1 MDDNKD
7 NNNKNSSVYRI
18 LKILLIMILT
28 SLITCIVTIR
38 LVRRSYLNASGMTY
52 LSTKLGIIRN
62 KLDKEYVGDLN
73 EDEMLE
79 AAVKGY
85 VNGVGDKY
93 TEYYNEK
100 EMKEFLETTE
110 GSYVGIGVYIAQAS
124 KENKIIIINVIEG
137 SSAEE
142 AGLKAGDYIKS
153 VDNVEYS
160 GEELSKVSA
169 ALKGKDEGTE
179 AKVVVIRDSEE
190 LEYYVKR
197 KRIRVKSVASDVV
210 KDNIGYIKIAT
221 FSENTSEE
229 FKTEYQNLKNQN
241 ITALIIDL
249 RNNGGGLVSES
260 LKIAET
266 MVDVDKVM
274 LITSNKQ
281 NKEKE
286 EKSRNVPIVDVPVV
300 ILINEYSASASEILA
315 GCLKEDCGYKVVGK
329 TSYGKGVIQNVYS
342 FPDGSG
348 MKVTTEEY
356 FTPKHNKINKVGI
369 IPDIE
374 ISMGEEWE
382 KYANVPFENDAQ
394 LQAAVEELSK

>member
-1 MDDNKD
+1 M
-7 NNNKNSSVYRI
+7 
-18 LKILLIMILT
+18 
-28 SLITCIVTIR
+28 
-38 LVRRSYLNASGMTY
+38 
-52 LSTKLGIIRN
+52 
-62 KLDKEYVGDLN
+62 
-73 EDEMLE
+73 
-79 AAVKGY
+79 
-85 VNGVGDKY
+85 
-93 TEYYNEK
+93 
-100 EMKEFLETTE
+100 
-110 GSYVGIGVYIAQAS
+110 
-124 KENKIIIINVIEG
+124 
-137 SSAEE
+137 
-142 AGLKAGDYIKS
+142 KAGDYIKS